1 MLKINNLTVKVID
14 KNILEGFNLEI
25 NDGEIHALMGQN
37 GTGKSTLCK
46 ALMKEA
52 DYEITSGSIMWN
64 DKDLVKLNTTDIAR
78 EKIFLLNQ
86 NPIAI
91 EGVTNAEMLR
101 MTLSEITG
109 KQVGIFEFNKKMES
123 ICDKLGLPHSF
134 IHREINVG
142 MSGGERK
149 KNELLHMWMLE
160 PKLILLDEIDS
171 GLDVDAIK
179 VVANSINEYYK
190 EYKPTIL
197 IITHHKQILD
207 LIKPD
212 KVHIIKTGKIVKTGD
227 ISLVSMIENEG
238 FSKIDKTFDISG
250 QPNNE

>member
-1 MLKINNLTVKVID
+1 MLQIKDLTVTVDNKKIL
-14 KNILEGFNLEI
+14 KNFNMNI
-25 NDGEIHALMGQN
+25 CDGEIHALMGQN

-46 ALMKEA
+46 VLMRDPE
-52 DYEITSGSIMWN
+52 YNIESGSILWN
-64 DKDLVKLNTTDIAR
+64 DKDLVNLNTTEIAR

-109 KQVGIFEFNKKMES
+109 KQVGIFEFNKKMEN
-123 ICDKLGLPHSF
+123 ICDKLSLPKAF

-160 PKLILLDEIDS
+160 PNLLLLDEIDS
-171 GLDVDAIK
+171 GLDVDAIN
-179 VVANSINEYYK
+179 VVAASIKEYY
-190 EYKPTIL
+190 EEFKPTIL
-197 IITHHKQILD
+197 IITHHNKILD
-207 LIKPD
+207 LLNPSH
-212 KVHIIKTGKIVKTGD
+212 VHIMKDGSIIKSGD
-227 ISLVSMIENEG
+227 KSLAEKIENKG
-238 FSKIDKTFDISG
+238 FSNLDKSFDISE
-250 QPNNE
+250 N